1 MFRLPRLPRLP
12 RAKRGGAKRGGGG
25 LFSLHKALFSASWY
39 NPQGTIIHNPLFT
52 PFSTDYFCYPD
63 WKDKDGEMLKTEAW
77 MNWLNI
83 AIDLF
88 LHLDKHLAEIIT
100 MYGGWTY
107 GLLFLVIFMETG
119 FVVTP
124 FLPGDSLLFAAGTFA
139 ALGALNVFMLAGLLM
154 AAAILGDTVNYW
166 IGHHLGERAYQSR
179 WIKKE
184 YLDRTHAFFEKHG
197 GKTIFLARF
206 VPIVRTFAPFV
217 AGVGRMSYGYFLSYN
232 VIGGVVWVT
241 LFTFAG
247 YFFGNIPIIKHNFSL
262 VILAIILIS
271 VLPMGIEVWRNR
283 QEQRKGA
290 PEIA

>member
-1 MFRLPRLPRLP
+1 
-12 RAKRGGAKRGGGG
+12 
-25 LFSLHKALFSASWY
+25 
-39 NPQGTIIHNPLFT
+39 
-52 PFSTDYFCYPD
+52 
-63 WKDKDGEMLKTEAW
+63 
-77 MNWLNI
+77 MNGLNI

-88 LHLDKHLAEIIT
+88 LHLDKHLAELIT
-100 MYGGWTY
+100 TYGVWTY

-232 VIGGVVWVT
+232 VIGGIVWVT

-283 QEQRKGA
+283 QEQRKGT
-290 PEIA
+290 PEVA